1 MEQFEKIRNWAEE
14 RGLYESGDV
23 KTQCLKLGEEYGEL
37 SRAIIKNNDLD
48 ITDAIGDMVV
58 VLTNLAE
65 LHGMPI
71 ESCIDK
77 AWNEIKN
84 RKGKMENGTFVKD
97 DTEGKN

>member
-1 MEQFEKIRNWAEE
+1 MEPFSKIRDWASE
-14 RGLYESGDV
+14 RGLYESGDT

-37 SRAIIKNNDLD
+37 CRGIIKQDEKE

-65 LHGMPI
+65 LHGNPI
-71 ESCIDK
+71 ENCIEA

-84 RKGKMENGTFVKD
+84 RKGKMKNGSFTKD
-97 DTEGKN
+97 DTKRKD